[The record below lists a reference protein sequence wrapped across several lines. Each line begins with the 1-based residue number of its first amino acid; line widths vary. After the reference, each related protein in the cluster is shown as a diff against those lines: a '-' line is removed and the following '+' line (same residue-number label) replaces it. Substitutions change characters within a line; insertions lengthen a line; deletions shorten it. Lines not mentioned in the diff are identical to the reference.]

1 MAPQSA
7 ALFSPNGPNN
17 TLGKP
22 SPVGISETVGRRAV
36 GVPLDLNQRESDDM
50 RLILACVLVLCS
62 TVAFAQSAPPPMV
75 GGKPL
80 VQVKPKGS
88 KADPKADT
96 KTDGKGAKALP
107 AGKSIATRL
116 QSCQD
121 IDDQTK
127 ERLSCY
133 DEVLKP
139 APKPKPGA
147 AKTVMDCK
155 FIKEEDERLTCYN
168 GFVDSMPKMPK
179 SS

>member
-1 MAPQSA
+1 
-7 ALFSPNGPNN
+7 
-17 TLGKP
+17 
-22 SPVGISETVGRRAV
+22 
-36 GVPLDLNQRESDDM
+36 M
-50 RLILACVLVLCS
+50 RSMLACALVLCS

-75 GGKPL
+75 GDKPL
-80 VQVKPKGS
+80 VQVKPKE
-88 KADPKADT
+88 
-96 KTDGKGAKALP
+96 GAKAAAKDGAKESAKDKKGP
-107 AGKSIATRL
+107 PTGKSIATRL

-127 ERLSCY
+127 ERLMCY

>member
-1 MAPQSA
+1 M
-7 ALFSPNGPNN
+7 
-17 TLGKP
+17 
-22 SPVGISETVGRRAV
+22 
-36 GVPLDLNQRESDDM
+36 
-50 RLILACVLVLCS
+50 LACALVLCCS
-62 TVAFAQSAPPPMV
+62 TSAFAQSAPPPTV
-75 GGKPL
+75 GDKPL
-80 VQVKPKGS
+80 VQVKPKAD
-88 KADPKADT
+88 KAGAKGDT
-96 KTDGKGAKALP
+96 KTDSKGAKNLP

-127 ERLSCY
+127 ERLNCY

-155 FIKEEDERLTCYN
+155 FIKEEDERLGCYN

>member
-1 MAPQSA
+1 
-7 ALFSPNGPNN
+7 
-17 TLGKP
+17 
-22 SPVGISETVGRRAV
+22 
-36 GVPLDLNQRESDDM
+36 M
-50 RLILACVLVLCS
+50 RSMLVCALVLCS
-62 TVAFAQSAPPPMV
+62 TVVFAQSAPPPMV
-75 GGKPL
+75 GDKPL
-80 VQVKPKGS
+80 VQVKPKE
-88 KADPKADT
+88 
-96 KTDGKGAKALP
+96 GAKAAAKDGAKESAKESAKDKKGP
-107 AGKSIATRL
+107 PTGKSVATRL

>member
-1 MAPQSA
+1 
-7 ALFSPNGPNN
+7 
-17 TLGKP
+17 
-22 SPVGISETVGRRAV
+22 
-36 GVPLDLNQRESDDM
+36 M
-50 RLILACVLVLCS
+50 RLMLACALVLCS
-62 TVAFAQSAPPPMV
+62 TAAFAQSAPPPMV
-75 GGKPL
+75 GDKPL
-80 VQVKPKGS
+80 VQVKPKE
-88 KADPKADT
+88 
-96 KTDGKGAKALP
+96 GAKAAAKDSAKENVKDSAKDKKGP
-107 AGKSIATRL
+107 PTGKSVATRL
-116 QSCQD
+116 QSCQE

-139 APKPKPGA
+139 APKPKPGT

>member
-1 MAPQSA
+1 
-7 ALFSPNGPNN
+7 
-17 TLGKP
+17 
-22 SPVGISETVGRRAV
+22 
-36 GVPLDLNQRESDDM
+36 M
-50 RLILACVLVLCS
+50 RSMLACALVLCS
-62 TVAFAQSAPPPMV
+62 SIALAQSAPPPAAGDKPAAQAKSKD
-75 GGKPL
+75 GGKAAA
-80 VQVKPKGS
+80 KDSAKESTKENAKDKKG
-88 KADPKADT
+88 P
-96 KTDGKGAKALP
+96 P
-107 AGKSIATRL
+107 IGKSIATRL

-127 ERLSCY
+127 ERLNCY

-139 APKPKPGA
+139 APKPKPGV

>member
-1 MAPQSA
+1 
-7 ALFSPNGPNN
+7 
-17 TLGKP
+17 
-22 SPVGISETVGRRAV
+22 
-36 GVPLDLNQRESDDM
+36 M
-50 RLILACVLVLCS
+50 RLMLACAFVLCV
-62 TVAFAQSAPPPMV
+62 TAAFAQSASPPMV
-75 GGKPL
+75 GDKPL
-80 VQVKPKGS
+80 VQVKPKE
-88 KADPKADT
+88 
-96 KTDGKGAKALP
+96 GAKAGAKDSAKESSKESVKDKKGP
-107 AGKSIATRL
+107 PTGKSIATRL

>member
-1 MAPQSA
+1 
-7 ALFSPNGPNN
+7 
-17 TLGKP
+17 
-22 SPVGISETVGRRAV
+22 
-36 GVPLDLNQRESDDM
+36 M
-50 RLILACVLVLCS
+50 RMMLACAIILCS
-62 TVAFAQSAPPPMV
+62 TAAFAQSASPPMV
-75 GGKPL
+75 GDKPL
-80 VQVKPKGS
+80 VQVKPKE
-88 KADPKADT
+88 
-96 KTDGKGAKALP
+96 GAKAAAKDNAKESAKDKKGP
-107 AGKSIATRL
+107 PTGKSVATRL
-116 QSCQD
+116 QSCQE

-127 ERLSCY
+127 ERLMCY